1 MEEVI
6 DLGESLKLEK
16 RQLLRN
22 NEYYT
27 IQNDFDNLYSQSSS
41 NRRFTDLMQYIT
53 SKNNIL
59 LAYRNIKK
67 NKGSITV
74 GTDNLD
80 ISYFKDMKTNEF
92 VDHIQNKL
100 ANYTPKS
107 VRRVEIPKP
116 NGKTRPLGIPCIE
129 DRIIQQCIK
138 QVLEPICEAKFHK
151 HSYGFR
157 PNRSTEHA
165 IARSMFLMNRN
176 ELHYVVDID
185 IKGFFD
191 NVNHSKLKK
200 QMWNIGIQDKNL
212 ISIIGKILKSE
223 IKGKGI
229 PSKGTPQGG
238 IISPL
243 LSNIVLNELDWWI
256 SSQWEDFETRN
267 NYNRVKSSSIDKTN
281 KYRALKSSSKLKE
294 IWLVRYADDFKI
306 FCRDYNAAHKIYK
319 ATKFW
324 LKERLDL
331 DISPDKSKITNLRKN
346 YTEFL
351 GFKLMVKP
359 KKNKYVCQSRMC
371 DKAKKNTINK
381 LKEQIKII
389 QKHGNSKEVS
399 KLNSIILGSHNYYN
413 SATYI
418 SLDFGKINFLVTKN
432 LEIRLK
438 QLISDRPKISET
450 YKRLYGNYNGKIRTV
465 YDITIFPIYG
475 CKTKPPINFSQDI
488 CNYTKL
494 GREKIHKNLR
504 GYRHLIDYLLRTANE
519 NNTAEFDDNRISLIA
534 GQQGKCYI
542 TGLDLEI
549 GNMECHH
556 KKQKSDGGTDAYQNL
571 VWLCSEAHKLI
582 HSTKLETIN
591 KYLGLLSL
599 DKRGL
604 KRVNSLRKLVGN
616 SDI

>member
-1 MEEVI
+1 M
-6 DLGESLKLEK
+6 
-16 RQLLRN
+16 
-22 NEYYT
+22 
-27 IQNDFDNLYSQSSS
+27 QNIFDNLYSKSC
-41 NRRFTDLMQYIT
+41 NNKKFTDLMQYIK

-59 LAYRNIKK
+59 LSYRNIKK
-67 NKGSITV
+67 NKGSTTV
-74 GTDNLD
+74 GTDNLN
-80 ISYFKDMKTNEF
+80 ISYFKEMETEKF
-92 VDHIQNKL
+92 VEHIQNKL
-100 ANYTPKS
+100 ANYMPKS
-107 VRRVEIPKP
+107 VRRVEIPKA

-138 QVLEPICEAKFHK
+138 QVLEPVCEAKFHN

-165 IARSMFLMNRN
+165 IARCMFLMNKN
-176 ELHYVVDID
+176 KLQYVVDLD

-191 NVNHSKLKK
+191 NINHSKLKK
-200 QMWNIGIQDKNL
+200 QIWSMGIQDKNL

-223 IKGKGI
+223 IQDEGI
-229 PSKGTPQGG
+229 PTKGTPQGG

-256 SSQWEDFETRN
+256 SNQWQTFKT
-267 NYNRVKSSSIDKTN
+267 NYNYAQDRTKEGKGIDDSHKFYAM
-281 KYRALKSSSKLKE
+281 KQSRLKE
-294 IWLVRYADDFKI
+294 VWIVRYADDFKI
-306 FCRDYNAAHKIYK
+306 FCRNYKTAQKIYNA
-319 ATKFW
+319 TRLW

-351 GFKLMVKP
+351 GFKLTLKP
-359 KKNKYVCQSRMC
+359 KKGKYVCQSRMC
-371 DKAKKNTINK
+371 DKAKKNAVNK
-381 LKEQIKII
+381 LKEQIKKI
-389 QKHGNSKEVS
+389 QKHGSSKEVS
-399 KLNSIILGSHNYYN
+399 RLNSMILGSHNYYN
-413 SATYI
+413 SATNVN
-418 SLDFGKINFLVTKN
+418 LDFSEIDFLVTKT
-432 LEIRLK
+432 LEIRLR
-438 QLISDRPKISET
+438 QWISDKPKFSET

-465 YDITIFPIYG
+465 HDVTIFPIYG
-475 CKTKPPINFSQDI
+475 CKTKPPMCFSQDI

-504 GYRHLIDYLLRTANE
+504 SYRHLIDYLLRNTNE
-519 NNTAEFDDNRISLIA
+519 NNTAEYNDNRISLIV

-549 GNMECHH
+549 GNMNCHH
-556 KKQKSDGGTDAYQNL
+556 KHKKCDGGTDAYKNL
-571 VWLCSEAHKLI
+571 VWICEEAHKLI
-582 HSTKLETIN
+582 HCTEQEIID

-599 DKRGL
+599 DDKGL

>member
-1 MEEVI
+1 MEENF
-6 DLGESLKLEK
+6 KLEK

-27 IQNDFDNLYSQSSS
+27 MQSIFDKLYDHSCNNKKS
-41 NRRFTDLMQYIT
+41 TKLMQYIT

-67 NKGSITV
+67 NKGSTTV

-80 ISYFKDMKTNEF
+80 IKFFKDMETDRF
-92 VDHIQNKL
+92 VERIKSKL
-100 ANYTPKS
+100 ANYIPKS
-107 VRRVEIPKP
+107 VRRVEIPKQ

-129 DRIIQQCIK
+129 DRLIQQCIK
-138 QVLEPICEAKFHK
+138 QVLEPICEAKFYQ

-165 IARSMFLMNRN
+165 IARCMSLMNMN
-176 ELHYVVDID
+176 KLHYVVDID
-185 IKGFFD
+185 IKSFFD

-200 QMWNIGIQDKNL
+200 QMWNLGIQDKNL

-223 IKGKGI
+223 IQGIGI
-229 PSKGTPQGG
+229 PTKGTPQGG

-256 SSQWEDFETRN
+256 SNQWETFETKI
-267 NYNRVKSSSIDKTN
+267 NYNYINKGDGKINQSNKYATLKKTN
-281 KYRALKSSSKLKE
+281 LKE
-294 IWLVRYADDFKI
+294 IFIVRYADDFKI
-306 FCRDYNAAHKIYK
+306 FCRNHKTAFKIYNA
-319 ATKFW
+319 TRLW

-359 KKNKYVCQSRMC
+359 KKNKYVCQSRMS

-381 LKEQIKII
+381 LKKQVKTI
-389 QKHGNSKEVS
+389 QKYGGTKEVS
-399 KLNSIILGSHNYYN
+399 RLNAMILGSHNYYN
-413 SATYI
+413 KATHI
-418 SLDFGKINFLVTKN
+418 SLDFNKIDFLVTKT

-438 QLISDRPKISET
+438 NWITKKPIFSKT
-450 YKRLYGNYNGKIRTV
+450 YNSLYGNYNGKIRTING
-465 YDITIFPIYG
+465 ITIFPIYG
-475 CKTKPPINFSQDI
+475 CKTKNAMHFSQNT
-488 CNYTKL
+488 CNYTKQ
-494 GREKIHKNLR
+494 GRELIHKNLK
-504 GYRHLIDYLLRTANE
+504 GHKHLIDYLLKTTKENDSNE
-519 NNTAEFDDNRISLIA
+519 FNDNRISLIA
-534 GQQGKCYI
+534 GQKGKCYI
-542 TGLDLEI
+542 TGLYLEI

-556 KKQKSDGGTDAYQNL
+556 KIKKCDGGTDEYKNL
-571 VWLCSEAHKLI
+571 VWLCGKAYKLI
-582 HSTKLETIN
+582 HATKQENIK
-591 KYLGLLSL
+591 KYLGLLTL
-599 DKRGL
+599 DAKGL

-616 SDI
+616 SVI